1 MDEPVYL
8 SALQYVPRQNGSN
21 GRAKNS
27 SLYVSMDGNNW
38 SVAGSVTN
46 WENSASP
53 KIIKLDES
61 IKCQYVKFVTNEN
74 WGDGRSFASAA
85 MINLFEDITKKSI
98 PIAEIE
104 YDIKEKTNKNVT
116 AKVVNPSTEI
126 TITNNNG
133 SNVYIFKENGEFTFE
148 FVNKYGNVGT
158 VTAIVN
164 WISKDAEEKPSEDE
178 KESGENVE
186 NKAENNK
193 NNIETKKDNSTFNG
207 RLPNKG
213 IKNDL
218 LIKII
223 IILIVI
229 TLLGVFIYIR
239 KKEYKI

>member
-1 MDEPVYL
+1 MHTAYDGSDSNKTIIIKLDEPVYL

-148 FVNKYGNVGT
+148 FVDKYG
-158 VTAIVN
+158 
-164 WISKDAEEKPSEDE
+164 
-178 KESGENVE
+178 NVE

-207 RLPNKG
+207 RLPNTG

>member
-148 FVNKYGNVGT
+148 FVDKYG
-158 VTAIVN
+158 
-164 WISKDAEEKPSEDE
+164 
-178 KESGENVE
+178 NVE

-207 RLPNKG
+207 RLPNTG

>member
-1 MDEPVYL
+1 
-8 SALQYVPRQNGSN
+8 
-21 GRAKNS
+21 
-27 SLYVSMDGNNW
+27 MDGNNW

-148 FVNKYGNVGT
+148 FVDKYG
-158 VTAIVN
+158 
-164 WISKDAEEKPSEDE
+164 
-178 KESGENVE
+178 NVE

-207 RLPNKG
+207 RLPNTG